1 VLDLFREI
9 VVADFEF
16 AVTPGNRPEPVCL
29 IAHELHSGR
38 QLRMWQDRFGS
49 VPPYATG
56 PDVLFVAYYASAEL
70 GCYRVLGWPMPA
82 RILDLFCEFRAR
94 TNGLDTPAGNGL
106 LGALAYFGID
116 AIGATEK
123 DEMRQLALRGGPW
136 SDTERT
142 ALLDYCE
149 NDVAAVER
157 LLPAMLPGIDL
168 PRALLRGRYMAA
180 AAAMEHAGTPIDVP
194 MLELFRARWTDIQD
208 QLIAEIDADYGVFEG
223 RTFKADRFAN
233 WLAQQGI
240 PWPLLESGYLDLS
253 DDAFRQQARTY
264 PSVSPLRELRS
275 SLSDLRLNDLAVG
288 RDARNRTIL
297 SAFRSRTGRNQPS
310 NSRYIFGPSVWLR
323 GLIRPPPGHGIAYV
337 DWSQQEFGIAAALS
351 GDAAM
356 QEAYQSGDPYLA
368 LAKQASAV
376 PQDATKATHVST
388 RELFKQCV
396 LAVQYGME
404 AQSLALRI
412 AQPPIV
418 ARDLLRAHRQTYRRF
433 WDWSDAAVDQAMLV
447 GVIHTV
453 FGWPVRVSER
463 SNPRSL
469 RNFPMQAN
477 GAEMLRIACCLAT
490 ESGIEVCAPVHDA
503 VLICAQLDR
512 LQADITAMRRAMAEA
527 SRFVLAGFELATD
540 VKVACWPDRYADA
553 RGIEMWNRVCSLVM
567 AVEEASQPLSIPA

>member
-1 VLDLFREI
+1 VLAAFREI
-9 VVADFEF
+9 IVADSEF
-16 AVTPGNRPEPVCL
+16 AVTPGNRPVPVCL
-29 IAHELHSGR
+29 VAHELHSGR
-38 QLRMWQDRFGS
+38 QFRIWQDDFG
-49 VPPYATG
+49 PAPRYATG
-56 PDVLFVAYYASAEL
+56 PDVLFVAFYASAEL
-70 GCYRVLGWPMPA
+70 GCYRVLGWPMPE

-106 LGALAYFGID
+106 LGALAYFGLD
-116 AIGATEK
+116 SIGAVEK
-123 DEMRQLALRGGPW
+123 DEMRELVLRGGPW
-136 SDTERT
+136 SEPERV
-142 ALLDYCE
+142 AILDYCE
-149 NDVAAVER
+149 SDVVAVER
-157 LLPAMLPGIDL
+157 LLPAMLPDIDL

-180 AAAMEHAGTPIDVP
+180 AAAMEHTGTPIDVP
-194 MLELFRARWTDIQD
+194 MLELFRQRWTDIQD
-208 QLIAEIDADYGVFEG
+208 QLIAEIDSSYGVFDG
-223 RTFKADRFAN
+223 RTFKADRFAH
-233 WLAQQGI
+233 WLAAQNI
-240 PWPLLESGYLDLS
+240 PWPLLESGHLDLT
-253 DDAFRQQARTY
+253 DDTFRHQSRAY
-264 PSVSPLRELRS
+264 PIVSPLRELRS

-288 RDARNRTIL
+288 RDGRNRTIL

-323 GLIRPPPGHGIAYV
+323 GLIKPPAGHGIAYV

-351 GDAAM
+351 GDRAM
-356 QEAYQSGDPYLA
+356 QAAYNSGDPYLA
-368 LAKQASAV
+368 FAKQAGAV
-376 PQDATKATHVST
+376 PQDATKATHGST

-418 ARDLLRAHRQTYRRF
+418 ARELLRAHRETYRQF
-433 WDWSDAAVDQAMLV
+433 WTWSDAAVDQAMLV

-490 ESGIEVCAPVHDA
+490 ERGIEVCAPIHDA
-503 VLICAQLDR
+503 VLICAPLDC
-512 LQADITAMRRAMAEA
+512 LEADIAAMRSAMAEA

-540 VKVACWPDRYADA
+540 VKIVRWPDRYSDP
-553 RGIEMWNRVCSLVM
+553 RGSEMWKRVCSLVT
-567 AVEEASQPLSIPA
+567 AQEPAQWSAA

>member
-1 VLDLFREI
+1 VLAAFREI

-16 AVTPGNRPEPVCL
+16 AVTPGNRPVPVCL
-29 IAHELHSGR
+29 VAHELNSGR
-38 QLRMWQDRFGS
+38 RFRIWQDQFTPA
-49 VPPYATG
+49 PPYATG
-56 PDVLFVAYYASAEL
+56 PDVLFVAFYASAEL
-70 GCYRVLGWPMPA
+70 GCYRVLGWPMPE

-106 LGALAYFGID
+106 LGALAYFGLD

-123 DEMRQLALRGGPW
+123 DDMRQLALRGGPW
-136 SDTERT
+136 SEAERI
-142 ALLDYCE
+142 ALLNYCE
-149 NDVAAVER
+149 SDVVAVER

-180 AAAMEHAGTPIDVP
+180 AATMEHAGTPIDVP
-194 MLELFRARWTDIQD
+194 MLELFRQRWTDIQD
-208 QLIAEIDADYGVFEG
+208 QLITEIDADYGVFDG
-223 RTFKADRFAN
+223 RTFKADRFAH
-233 WLAQQGI
+233 WLAAQDI
-240 PWPLLESGYLDLS
+240 PWPLLESGQLDLS
-253 DDAFRQQARTY
+253 DDTFRHQSRAY
-264 PSVSPLRELRS
+264 PIVSPLRELRS

-288 RDARNRTIL
+288 RDGRNRTIL

-323 GLIRPPPGHGIAYV
+323 GLIKPPAGHGVAYV

-356 QEAYQSGDPYLA
+356 QAAYQSGDPYLA
-368 LAKQASAV
+368 FAKQAGAV
-376 PQDATKATHVST
+376 PQDATKVTHGPT
-388 RELFKQCV
+388 RELYKQCV

-404 AQSLALRI
+404 TDSLALRI

-418 ARDLLRAHRQTYRRF
+418 ARDLLRAHHQTYRHF
-433 WDWSDAAVDQAMLV
+433 WTWSDAAVDQAMLV
-447 GVIHTV
+447 GVISTV

-490 ESGIEVCAPVHDA
+490 ERGIEVCAPIHDA
-503 VLICAQLDR
+503 VLICAPLDR
-512 LQADITAMRRAMAEA
+512 LDADVAAMRAAMAEA
-527 SRFVLAGFELATD
+527 SRAVLAGFELATD
-540 VKVACWPDRYADA
+540 VKAVRWPDRYSDP
-553 RGIEMWNRVCSLVM
+553 RGFEMWNRVCGLVM
-567 AVEEASQPLSIPA
+567 VADASPQWSAA